1 MTHPGTP
8 HERAVGH
15 LTTIYPIR
23 LDAASLAAARHLG
36 PRRHRH
42 LLTAAAA
49 AIEAGSA
56 TLTLP
61 TAAARPA
68 KPRAKAR
75 NPLPASPLT
84 AGQPGESGALSAD
97 ERRLGP
103 PLQPSPL
110 GVTPAAPGAEPGSP
124 IPHPQTDPARAA
136 RALTH
141 GARLAR
147 VDAELAALHLPTY
160 TAILASLGATLAAC
174 RRMAAEGKM
183 PRNVGALRDAARL
196 LNAAHIDRPQP

>member
-1 MTHPGTP
+1 MTRPGTP

-75 NPLPASPLT
+75 NPLPGQAS
-84 AGQPGESGALSAD
+84 ESTDL
-97 ERRLGP
+97 RRLGP

-110 GVTPAAPGAEPGSP
+110 GVTPAAPGAAPGSP

-160 TAILASLGATLAAC
+160 TALLASLGATLAAC
-174 RRMAAEGKM
+174 RRMASEGKM

-196 LNAAHIDRPQP
+196 LGAAHIDKPQP